1 MFTPK
6 QLQDFIDAPRALAD
20 LIRSA
25 SLPVPVLP
33 RVRTSQPSTKTIIRD
48 AVEAN
53 GRPAT
58 RVTRSPDGAVTV
70 DFGMPTPDDGEARD
84 ASVVAF
90 DRIAAMRSAR

>member
-33 RVRTSQPSTKTIIRD
+33 RVRTSQPSTKTIIKGRD
-48 AVEAN
+48 
-53 GRPAT
+53 G
-58 RVTRSPDGAVTV
+58 G
-70 DFGMPTPDDGEARD
+70 
-84 ASVVAF
+84 
-90 DRIAAMRSAR
+90 